1 MRLLLHQALISEDVE
16 EDSLQLLFHVIPPPR
31 PSSLR
36 VEPQKVR
43 PPTWR
48 AIRATPHIFL
58 SLHFQDPA
66 ASHYCWSLFL
76 AAVSS
81 ETIQP
86 FLAASVASMA
96 RRLALTLN
104 KELPKNELAAV
115 LIDISFGATAE
126 LRIIADVRWSYLLL
140 RLLHLRAYF
149 EYCSAY
155 ASTLGGAYFA
165 VKNVSKALV
174 FAHRQQLAAR
184 RMQNAQVAMRAK
196 MHIILDHYALGR
208 QTLAK
213 TKTQLVQLWRQ
224 ARIRQMP
231 TMARALTATLSELQF
246 EL

>member
-1 MRLLLHQALISEDVE
+1 LILVLAL
-16 EDSLQLLFHVIPPPR
+16 Q
-31 PSSLR
+31 
-36 VEPQKVR
+36 Q
-43 PPTWR
+43 
-48 AIRATPHIFL
+48 
-58 SLHFQDPA
+58 
-66 ASHYCWSLFL
+66 
-76 AAVSS
+76 SS
-81 ETIQP
+81 ELLRTSGGTP
-86 FLAASVASMA
+86 FRSPNYYGHGYN
-96 RRLALTLN
+96 T
-104 KELPKNELAAV
+104 
-115 LIDISFGATAE
+115 
-126 LRIIADVRWSYLLL
+126 SYLLL

-231 TMARALTATLSELQF
+231 TMARALTATLSELQVRTT
-246 EL
+246 ETNCTK